1 MKYDL
6 SKTDD
11 VLSLFYMELIL
22 IMLVHICIIMITNY
36 F

>member
-22 IMLVHICIIMITNY
+22 IMLVFVSLIL
-36 F
+36 